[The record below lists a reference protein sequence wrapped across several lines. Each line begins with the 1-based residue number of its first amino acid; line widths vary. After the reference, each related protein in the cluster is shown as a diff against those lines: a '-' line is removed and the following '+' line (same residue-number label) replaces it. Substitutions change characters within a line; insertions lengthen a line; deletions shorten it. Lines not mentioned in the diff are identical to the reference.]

1 MKSHEI
7 LLQEKG
13 NINTIEHTMCLTFL
27 IHTKHKKKMTL
38 FEDLKLGCD
47 TRNRAQMNIYLI
59 HGDGNDLLIHINS
72 LICLIA

>member
-1 MKSHEI
+1 
-7 LLQEKG
+7 
-13 NINTIEHTMCLTFL
+13 
-27 IHTKHKKKMTL
+27 MTL

-72 LICLIA
+72 LMCLIA